1 MKKEF
6 VIDAMHEKV
15 SNLLAG
21 GFHVLFYQIEMQ
33 KGFDKIDTALVII
46 DVQNDYFPQGKCE
59 LFQSEQAL
67 KVTKRLLKHFRERKL
82 PVFYV
87 QHISP
92 EDAAFFLP
100 NTKGVQLHKEI
111 EPLGSE
117 YIIVK
122 HTPNGFHETT
132 LQEKLTSLSI
142 KNLVMCGMMTHMCV
156 DTTVRAAKDLGY
168 LVTLIS
174 DACATKDLEWNGRKL
189 PASLINDVYMASLNG
204 RFATVMSSTDYLL

>member
-33 KGFDKIDTALVII
+33 KGFDKMDTALVII

-168 LVTLIS
+168 QVTLIS

-189 PASLINDVYMASLNG
+189 PASFINDVYMASLNG

>member
-67 KVTKRLLKHFRERKL
+67 KVTKRLLEHFRERKL

>member
-1 MKKEF
+1 M
-6 VIDAMHEKV
+6 
-15 SNLLAG
+15 
-21 GFHVLFYQIEMQ
+21 
-33 KGFDKIDTALVII
+33 DTALVII

-156 DTTVRAAKDLGY
+156 DTT
-168 LVTLIS
+168 
-174 DACATKDLEWNGRKL
+174 ATKDLEWNGRKL
-189 PASLINDVYMASLNG
+189 PASFINDVYMASLNG

>member
-82 PVFYV
+82 PIFYV

>member
-1 MKKEF
+1 MKREF

>member
-189 PASLINDVYMASLNG
+189 PASFINDVYMASLNG

>member
-1 MKKEF
+1 MKREF

-67 KVTKRLLKHFRERKL
+67 KVTKRLLEHFRERKL
-82 PVFYV
+82 PIFYV

-189 PASLINDVYMASLNG
+189 PASFINDVYMASLNG

>member
-1 MKKEF
+1 MKREF

-82 PVFYV
+82 PIFYV